1 LKAAKVRPEA
11 PKSAAQLAALLG
23 GLLLAHALSVA
34 LVSVG
39 CGQVRIR
46 AQIEADAA
54 SVGYTID
61 VQIDATATKS
71 SSRPVKR
78 G

>member
-1 LKAAKVRPEA
+1 
-11 PKSAAQLAALLG
+11 
-23 GLLLAHALSVA
+23 

-78 G
+78 KATHRKGNGREH